1 MLPPPANTWD
11 IAVRIV
17 TPIMEV
23 AVTLTVIIIA
33 IAITAEGVMIVIKT
47 AIPMV
52 VIAEIGVIA
61 VAHLLPEVVGIRLIT
76 GGEGVTQ
83 EVRLGVAAPLVV
95 EEGTTTVRLQPGLP
109 LLTEAILV
117 GKVVRASEFLCYRSG
132 RRQEIR
138 RVNGKGK
145 GKGQR

>member
-17 TPIMEV
+17 TPIMGV
-23 AVTLTVIIIA
+23 VVTLIVILIA
-33 IAITAEGVMIVIKT
+33 IAIPAEEVMIVTKT

-61 VAHLLPEVVGIRLIT
+61 EAHLLPEVVGIRLII

-83 EVRLGVAAPLVV
+83 EVRLGVAAPLVA

-117 GKVVRASEFLCYRSG
+117 GKIAIRASEFLCYRSG

-138 RVNGKGK
+138 RVNSKGK
-145 GKGQR
+145 GKGQ